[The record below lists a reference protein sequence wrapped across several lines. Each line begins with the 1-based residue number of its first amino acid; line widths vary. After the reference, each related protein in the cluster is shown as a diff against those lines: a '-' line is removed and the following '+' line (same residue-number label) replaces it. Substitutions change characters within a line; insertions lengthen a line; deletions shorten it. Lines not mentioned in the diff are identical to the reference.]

1 MSCLPDPSGLVNTL
15 LTSVPIGIA
24 VLDADFR
31 YLHINQRLADS
42 NGLPPAAHIGKRPRD
57 VIPDAG
63 PALEAIMQAVQ
74 SSGQPR
80 TRFAASAEIPPG
92 SGLLRHWEA
101 SYHPLPMPDGQ
112 RCGIVAMV
120 EDVTARYEAERV
132 QRENEGH
139 LRRVLDNLFAFVG
152 VLAPDGTLQ
161 SANRAPLEAAGIRIE
176 DVRGLKFWDCPWW
189 NYSPQ
194 IQAQIQ
200 HAVLRAACGEVSRF
214 DVVVRMAND
223 VLTPIDFMLAPLRDE
238 YGRITHLIPSAI
250 DISTRLRSEEA
261 LRQNETLL
269 RQVVEAIPDGLM
281 MVDDAGLIRL
291 VNSRMESLFGYPRA
305 TLLGQHFSY
314 LLSETQREQHQGK
327 MKLYLQT
334 PVSRHM
340 ADSQVLQA
348 RRRDGS
354 LFPCKIGLS
363 PLMVGNKAHVLAS
376 ISELGPTAAQTEHK
390 ATPD

>member
-1 MSCLPDPSGLVNTL
+1 M
-15 LTSVPIGIA
+15 
-24 VLDADFR
+24 
-31 YLHINQRLADS
+31 
-42 NGLPPAAHIGKRPRD
+42 
-57 VIPDAG
+57 
-63 PALEAIMQAVQ
+63 
-74 SSGQPR
+74 
-80 TRFAASAEIPPG
+80 
-92 SGLLRHWEA
+92 
-101 SYHPLPMPDGQ
+101 
-112 RCGIVAMV
+112 
-120 EDVTARYEAERV
+120 
-132 QRENEGH
+132 
-139 LRRVLDNLFAFVG
+139 LDNLFAFVG

-161 SANRAPLEAAGIRIE
+161 SANRAPLEGRRHTHRRRSRAEILGT
-176 DVRGLKFWDCPWW
+176 GPWW

-250 DISTRLRSEEA
+250 DISARTRSEDA
-261 LRQNETLL
+261 LRHNEALL

-327 MKLYLQT
+327 MKLYLQ
-334 PVSRHM
+334 
-340 ADSQVLQA
+340 
-348 RRRDGS
+348 
-354 LFPCKIGLS
+354 S
-363 PLMVGNKAHVLAS
+363 PGEPQH
-376 ISELGPTAAQTEHK
+376 GR
-390 ATPD
+390 